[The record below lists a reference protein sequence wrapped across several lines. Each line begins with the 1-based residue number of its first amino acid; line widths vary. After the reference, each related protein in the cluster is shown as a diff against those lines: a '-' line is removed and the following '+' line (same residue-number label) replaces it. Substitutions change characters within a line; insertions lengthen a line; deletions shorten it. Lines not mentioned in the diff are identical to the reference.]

1 MSWVFT
7 VLKFKLTASRE
18 SAFVYSVTAAAVVH
32 ELTHACSRNKLT
44 NCTCVTNHKEKS
56 QKDFDWGGCSDN
68 IAFGLRFAKLF
79 VDSVEHERDPRAKMN
94 LHNNL
99 AGRRVSELVFNGSFI
114 FEFQLQGALFAS

>member
-1 MSWVFT
+1 MFT
-7 VLKFKLTASRE
+7 VLKFQLTASRE
-18 SAFVYSVTAAAVVH
+18 SAFVYSVTAAAFVH
-32 ELTHACSRNKLT
+32 ELTHACSRNELT

-99 AGRRVSELVFNGSFI
+99 AGRRVSELVFNGSLI
-114 FEFQLQGALFAS
+114 FEFQLQGALFAP